1 MALKIGLTGG
11 IASGKSTV
19 ANLFGELGVT
29 VLDADVIAR
38 QLVEPGQ
45 SALAEIVKVFGPTV
59 VKQTGYLDRTR
70 LRRQIFANPTQR
82 RKLEAIL
89 HPQVRATM
97 EAKVARLS
105 VAYCLL
111 CIPLLLEAKQL
122 DLVDSVLVVD
132 CKVDLQRERLGARD
146 GFTSVEI
153 EQIIGAQVDQKTRL
167 AIANDVIYNN
177 SNIDRLRER
186 VLALH
191 LEFSARALK

>member
-1 MALKIGLTGG
+1 
-11 IASGKSTV
+11 
-19 ANLFGELGVT
+19 
-29 VLDADVIAR
+29 
-38 QLVEPGQ
+38 
-45 SALAEIVKVFGPTV
+45 
-59 VKQTGYLDRTR
+59 
-70 LRRQIFANPTQR
+70 
-82 RKLEAIL
+82 
-89 HPQVRATM
+89 
-97 EAKVARLS
+97 
-105 VAYCLL
+105 
-111 CIPLLLEAKQL
+111 
-122 DLVDSVLVVD
+122 LVVD